1 MAVRE
6 IKTSI
11 ALDGEQAFKQALA
24 DASRNL
30 RVMDADLKAAA
41 TEFKVTGDAQQYYTE
56 KSRNLKEQIAQQEQV
71 VDALVNAV
79 RQSAAVYG
87 NNSAKTDEWRIKLS
101 NATAKLMTMKKG
113 LQDTDK
119 EAEEFGRESKR
130 VGKQI
135 EDGIGD
141 GAEEANKNVK
151 DLIENLQQDIGSIK
165 GSVGFQVA
173 ATVTQTIS
181 SAVQGMTEFVES
193 NRDYRRVMEQYE
205 IAAEAGKHNKD
216 AMKEMLFNMAAFSGD
231 FDGSVEAMTNL
242 MQTGLTA
249 DWMEKATDIFSY
261 ASIMFKD
268 TLKLEQ
274 LSGDFQESVA
284 TGKPTGAFAN
294 FVEKMGGSVE
304 ELEKVMSDAG
314 TTEAKA
320 IAALTYVAPKGYKS
334 NLDSYNEKTSSLQ
347 DAAKAQLELA
357 DAWAGVSEKLEP
369 LTTTMTVEMT
379 EVVKLLGDTIDDLMP
394 VLEDIVEKIG
404 AVARKAVG
412 VIDDIHD
419 LGIFGLFG
427 THAGESDEEARAA
440 VEGSLKNQPSKET
453 MEKYLPN
460 DYEAQKAA
468 IAAGKSAGSEYAKAL
483 IGEAEGALLDDESL
497 QNAID
502 LLTSGWTLGGE
513 DEAANRLEQLGL
525 TDEQKQQVIDEMGKL
540 GMDMSDSLDTSLT
553 DGMNTAG
560 ANAAVAGQN
569 VGISAQNGLSKGFAA
584 AYITTVD
591 WVNRI
596 NAAAASLG
604 SGLGAVPTYSLSN
617 GGYFGGTLG
626 RNRLSVTIPLNI
638 NGREVARATASDI
651 SAIQGQQ
658 SSRASRLP

>member
-56 KSRNLKEQIAQQEQV
+56 KSRSLKEQIAQQEQV

-119 EAEEFGRESKR
+119 QAEEFGRDSKR

-141 GAEEANKNVK
+141 GAEEANKSVK

-453 MEKYLPN
+453 MENYLPN

-483 IGEAEGALLDDESL
+483 IGEAEGELLDDESL

-502 LLTSGWTLGGE
+502 LLTSGWTMGGE

-525 TDEQKQQVIDEMGKL
+525 TAEQKQQVIDEMGKL

>member
-56 KSRNLKEQIAQQEQV
+56 KSRSLKEQIAQQEQV

-119 EAEEFGRESKR
+119 EAEEFGRDSKR

-141 GAEEANKNVK
+141 GAEEANKSVK
-151 DLIENLQQDIGSIK
+151 GLIESMQQDIGSIK
-165 GSVGFQVA
+165 GSVGFQI
-173 ATVTQTIS
+173 ATSVTQNIIG
-181 SAVQGMTEFVES
+181 AVQGVTEFVQS
-193 NRDYRRVMEQYE
+193 NQEYRRAMAQFEQ
-205 IAAEAGKHNKD
+205 AALKGNHDVE
-216 AMKEMLFNMAAFSGD
+216 AMKSLVKSIGAVTGD
-231 FDGSVEAMTNL
+231 FDSARETVIAL
-242 MQTGLTA
+242 MQTGMTGE
-249 DWMEKATDIFSY
+249 WMNNATDIFKVINMLY
-261 ASIMFKD
+261 GDAINMA
-268 TLKLEQ
+268 TLAQ
-274 LSGDFQESVA
+274 DFQKTVAKGKADGQVIDLIERESLSED
-284 TGKPTGAFAN
+284 AFN
-294 FVEKMGGSVE
+294 KLME
-304 ELEKVMSDAG
+304 DAG
-314 TTEAKA
+314 TTEAKS
-320 IAALTYVAPKGYKS
+320 IAALTYLTPKGYKTT
-334 NLDSYNEKTSSLQ
+334 LEEYNEKTKNIQ
-347 DAAKAQLELA
+347 AAAKAQMELA
-357 DAWAGVSEKLEP
+357 DAWAEVAETLEP
-369 LTTTMTVEMT
+369 LTTSITMLLTKVVEGLGSAVRLLMGDVKGYAEELGMTEEEFRLEMT
-379 EVVKLLGDTIDDLMP
+379 KKTGNTGWQNDGKTYRFDEVGEALKNIA
-394 VLEDIVEKIG
+394 I
-404 AVARKAVG
+404 
-412 VIDDIHD
+412 
-419 LGIFGLFG
+419 GIFGG
-427 THAGESDEEARAA
+427 GESTGAKDAGE
-440 VEGSLKNQPSKET
+440 
-453 MEKYLPN
+453 
-460 DYEAQKAA
+460 
-468 IAAGKSAGSEYAKAL
+468 AAGQEYATAL
-483 IGEAEGALLDDESL
+483 ADAASDTLLDDESL

-502 LLTSGWTLGGE
+502 LLMSGWTLGGE

-604 SGLGAVPTYSLSN
+604 SGLGAVPSYSLSN

-651 SAIQGQQ
+651 SAIQGRQ

>member
-56 KSRNLKEQIAQQEQV
+56 KSRSLKEQIAQQEQV

-119 EAEEFGRESKR
+119 EAEEFGRDSKR

-141 GAEEANKNVK
+141 GAEEANKSVK
-151 DLIENLQQDIGSIK
+151 GLIESMQQDIGSIK
-165 GSVGFQVA
+165 GSVGFQI
-173 ATVTQTIS
+173 ATSVTQNIIG
-181 SAVQGMTEFVES
+181 AVQGVTEFVQS
-193 NRDYRRVMEQYE
+193 NQEYRRAMAQFEQ
-205 IAAEAGKHNKD
+205 AALKGNHDVE
-216 AMKEMLFNMAAFSGD
+216 AMKSLVKSIGAVTGD
-231 FDGSVEAMTNL
+231 FDSARETVIAL
-242 MQTGLTA
+242 MQTGMTGE
-249 DWMEKATDIFSY
+249 WMNNATDIFKVINMLY
-261 ASIMFKD
+261 GDAINMA
-268 TLKLEQ
+268 TLAQ
-274 LSGDFQESVA
+274 DFQKTVAKGKADGQVIDLIERESLSED
-284 TGKPTGAFAN
+284 AFN
-294 FVEKMGGSVE
+294 KLME
-304 ELEKVMSDAG
+304 DAG
-314 TTEAKA
+314 TTEAKS
-320 IAALTYVAPKGYKS
+320 IAALTYLTPKGYKTT
-334 NLDSYNEKTSSLQ
+334 LEEYNEKTKNIQ
-347 DAAKAQLELA
+347 AAAKAQMELA
-357 DAWAGVSEKLEP
+357 DAWAEVAETLEP
-369 LTTTMTVEMT
+369 LTTSITMLLTKVVEGLGSAVRLLMGDVKGYAEELGMT
-379 EVVKLLGDTIDDLMP
+379 EEEFR
-394 VLEDIVEKIG
+394 LETTKKTGNAGWQNDGKTFRFDE
-404 AVARKAVG
+404 VG
-412 VIDDIHD
+412 EALKNIAI
-419 LGIFGLFG
+419 GIFGG
-427 THAGESDEEARAA
+427 GESTGAKDAGE
-440 VEGSLKNQPSKET
+440 
-453 MEKYLPN
+453 
-460 DYEAQKAA
+460 
-468 IAAGKSAGSEYAKAL
+468 AAGQEYATAL
-483 IGEAEGALLDDESL
+483 ADAASSALLDDESL

-513 DEAANRLEQLGL
+513 DEAANRLKQLGL

-604 SGLGAVPTYSLSN
+604 SGLGAVPSYSLSN

-638 NGREVARATASDI
+638 NGREIARATFDESN
-651 SAIQGQQ
+651 SLQGRQT
-658 SSRASRLP
+658 SRASRLP

>member
-56 KSRNLKEQIAQQEQV
+56 KSRSLKEQIAQQEQV

-141 GAEEANKNVK
+141 GAEEANKSVK
-151 DLIENLQQDIGSIK
+151 NLIENLQQDIGSIK

-453 MEKYLPN
+453 MENYLPN

-525 TDEQKQQVIDEMGKL
+525 TAEQKQQVIDEMGKL

-604 SGLGAVPTYSLSN
+604 SGLGAVPSYSLSN
-617 GGYFGGTLG
+617 GGYFGGALG

>member
-56 KSRNLKEQIAQQEQV
+56 KSRSLKEQIAQQEQV

-101 NATAKLMTMKKG
+101 NATAKLMTMKKS

-119 EAEEFGRESKR
+119 EAEEFGRDSKR

-334 NLDSYNEKTSSLQ
+334 NLDSYNDKTSSLQ

-440 VEGSLKNQPSKET
+440 VEGSLKNQPSKEA
-453 MEKYLPN
+453 MENYLPN

-604 SGLGAVPTYSLSN
+604 SGLGAVPTYGLSN

>member
-1 MAVRE
+1 
-6 IKTSI
+6 
-11 ALDGEQAFKQALA
+11 
-24 DASRNL
+24 
-30 RVMDADLKAAA
+30 
-41 TEFKVTGDAQQYYTE
+41 
-56 KSRNLKEQIAQQEQV
+56 
-71 VDALVNAV
+71 
-79 RQSAAVYG
+79 
-87 NNSAKTDEWRIKLS
+87 
-101 NATAKLMTMKKG
+101 
-113 LQDTDK
+113 
-119 EAEEFGRESKR
+119 
-130 VGKQI
+130 
-135 EDGIGD
+135 
-141 GAEEANKNVK
+141 
-151 DLIENLQQDIGSIK
+151 
-165 GSVGFQVA
+165 
-173 ATVTQTIS
+173 
-181 SAVQGMTEFVES
+181 
-193 NRDYRRVMEQYE
+193 
-205 IAAEAGKHNKD
+205 
-216 AMKEMLFNMAAFSGD
+216 
-231 FDGSVEAMTNL
+231 
-242 MQTGLTA
+242 MQTGLSEEWMGTA
-249 DWMEKATDIFSY
+249 ADIFSY
-261 ASIMFKD
+261 ASLMFQD
-268 TLKLEQ
+268 TLKLEN
-274 LSGDFQESVA
+274 LSESFQETVT
-284 TGKPTGAFAN
+284 TGKPTGAFGE
-294 FVEKMGGSVE
+294 FVERMGGNLE

-320 IAALTYVAPKGYKS
+320 IAALTYATPKGYKS
-334 NLDSYNEKTSSLQ
+334 NLDAYNEKTSSLQ

-369 LTTTMTVEMT
+369 LTTTITVEMT

-453 MEKYLPN
+453 MENYLPN

-502 LLTSGWTLGGE
+502 LLASGWTLGGE
-513 DEAANRLEQLGL
+513 DEAANRLKQLGL

-604 SGLGAVPTYSLSN
+604 SGLGAVPTYGLSN

>member
-11 ALDGEQAFKQALA
+11 ALDGEQEFKQALA

-41 TEFKVTGDAQQYYTE
+41 TEFKFTGDAQQYYTE

-71 VDALVNAV
+71 VDMLVNAV
-79 RQSAAVYG
+79 RKSAAAFG
-87 NNSAKTDEWRIKLS
+87 ESDAKTDGWRIKLS
-101 NATAKLMTMKKG
+101 NATAKLMTMKKS

-119 EAEEFGRESKR
+119 EAEEFGRDSKR

-141 GAEEANKNVK
+141 GAEEANKSVK
-151 DLIENLQQDIGSIK
+151 DLIESMQQDIGSIK
-165 GSVGFQVA
+165 GSVGFQMA
-173 ATVTQTIS
+173 ATVTQTIT
-181 SAVQGMTEFVES
+181 SAVQGVTDFVES
-193 NRDYRRVMEQYE
+193 NRDYRRAMEQFE
-205 IAAEAGKHNKD
+205 TAAEAGNHSKD
-216 AMKEMLFNMAAFSGD
+216 AMKEMLFSLAAFTGD
-231 FDGSVEAMTNL
+231 FDGAKEAVSNL
-242 MQTGLTA
+242 MQTGLTEE
-249 DWMEKATDIFSY
+249 WMGTAADIFSY
-261 ASIMFKD
+261 ASLMFQD
-268 TLKLEQ
+268 TLKLEN
-274 LSGDFQESVA
+274 LSESFQETVK
-284 TGKPTGAFAN
+284 TGKPTGAFGE
-294 FVEKMGGSVE
+294 FVERMGGSVE
-304 ELEKVMSDAG
+304 ELEKVMGDAG

-320 IAALTYVAPKGYKS
+320 IAALTYASPKGYKA
-334 NLDSYNEKTSSLQ
+334 NLDKYNEKTKNIQ
-347 DAAKAQLELA
+347 AAAKAQMELA
-357 DAWAGVSEKLEP
+357 DAWADVAETLEP
-369 LTTTMTVEMT
+369 LTTSITMLLTKVVEGLGSAVRLLMGDVKGYAEELGMT
-379 EVVKLLGDTIDDLMP
+379 EEEFR
-394 VLEDIVEKIG
+394 LETTKKTGNAGWQNDGKTFRFDE
-404 AVARKAVG
+404 VG
-412 VIDDIHD
+412 EALKNIAI
-419 LGIFGLFG
+419 GIFGG
-427 THAGESDEEARAA
+427 GESTGAKDAGE
-440 VEGSLKNQPSKET
+440 
-453 MEKYLPN
+453 
-460 DYEAQKAA
+460 
-468 IAAGKSAGSEYAKAL
+468 AAGQEYATAL
-483 IGEAEGALLDDESL
+483 ADAASSALLDDESL
-497 QNAID
+497 QSAID

-525 TDEQKQQVIDEMGKL
+525 TAEQKQQVIDEMGKL

-596 NAAAASLG
+596 NAAASSLG
-604 SGLGAVPTYSLSN
+604 SGLGAVPTYGLSN

>member
-11 ALDGEQAFKQALA
+11 ALDGEQEFKQALA

-41 TEFKVTGDAQQYYTE
+41 TEFKFTGDAQQYYTE

-71 VDALVNAV
+71 VDMLVNAV
-79 RQSAAVYG
+79 RKSAAAFG
-87 NNSAKTDEWRIKLS
+87 ESDAKTDGWRIKLS
-101 NATAKLMTMKKG
+101 NATAKLMTMKKS

-119 EAEEFGRESKR
+119 EAEEFGRDSKR

-249 DWMEKATDIFSY
+249 DWMQKATDIFSY

-369 LTTTMTVEMT
+369 LTTTITVEMT
-379 EVVKLLGDTIDDLMP
+379 EVVKLLGDTIDDMMP

-453 MEKYLPN
+453 MENYLPN

-604 SGLGAVPTYSLSN
+604 SGLGAVPTYGLSN

-638 NGREVARATASDI
+638 NGREIARATFDESN
-651 SAIQGQQ
+651 SLQGRQT
-658 SSRASRLP
+658 SRASRLP

>member
-56 KSRNLKEQIAQQEQV
+56 KSRSLKEQIAQQEQV

-119 EAEEFGRESKR
+119 EAEEFGRDSKR

-141 GAEEANKNVK
+141 GAEEANKSVK

-453 MEKYLPN
+453 MENYLPN

-604 SGLGAVPTYSLSN
+604 SGLGAVPTYGLSN

>member
-56 KSRNLKEQIAQQEQV
+56 KSRSLKEQIAQQEQV

-119 EAEEFGRESKR
+119 EAEEFGRDSKR

-141 GAEEANKNVK
+141 GAEEANKSVK
-151 DLIENLQQDIGSIK
+151 DLIESMQQDIGTIK
-165 GSVGFQVA
+165 GSVGFQI
-173 ATVTQTIS
+173 ATSVTQNIIG
-181 SAVQGMTEFVES
+181 AVQGVMDFVQSNQEYRRAMAQFEQAALKGNHDVES
-193 NRDYRRVMEQYE
+193 
-205 IAAEAGKHNKD
+205 
-216 AMKEMLFNMAAFSGD
+216 MKSLLNSIGAVTGD
-231 FDGSVEAMTNL
+231 FDSARETVIAL
-242 MQTGLTA
+242 MQTGMTGE
-249 DWMEKATDIFSY
+249 WMNNATDIFKVINVLY
-261 ASIMFKD
+261 GDAINMA
-268 TLKLEQ
+268 TLAQ
-274 LSGDFQESVA
+274 DFQKTVA
-284 TGKPTGAFAN
+284 KGKADGQVIDLIEREGLSEDAFN
-294 FVEKMGGSVE
+294 KLME
-304 ELEKVMSDAG
+304 DAG
-314 TTEAKA
+314 TTEAKS
-320 IAALTYVAPKGYKS
+320 IAALTYLAPKGYKP
-334 NLDSYNEKTSSLQ
+334 LLEEYNEKTKNIQ
-347 DAAKAQLELA
+347 AAAKAQMELA
-357 DAWAGVSEKLEP
+357 DAWADVAETLEP
-369 LTTTMTVEMT
+369 LTTSITMLLTKVVEGLGSAVRLLMGDVKGYAEELGIT
-379 EVVKLLGDTIDDLMP
+379 EEEFR
-394 VLEDIVEKIG
+394 LETTKKTGNAGWQNDGKTFRFDE
-404 AVARKAVG
+404 VG
-412 VIDDIHD
+412 EALKNIAI
-419 LGIFGLFG
+419 GIFGG
-427 THAGESDEEARAA
+427 GESTGAKDAGE
-440 VEGSLKNQPSKET
+440 
-453 MEKYLPN
+453 
-460 DYEAQKAA
+460 
-468 IAAGKSAGSEYAKAL
+468 AAGQEYATAL
-483 IGEAEGALLDDESL
+483 ADAASSALLDDESL

-525 TDEQKQQVIDEMGKL
+525 TAEQKQQVIDEMGKL

-604 SGLGAVPTYSLSN
+604 SGLGAVPSYSLSN
-617 GGYFGGTLG
+617 GGYFGGALG

>member
-56 KSRNLKEQIAQQEQV
+56 KSRSLKEQIAQQEQV

-119 EAEEFGRESKR
+119 QAEEFGRDSKR

-141 GAEEANKNVK
+141 GAEEANKSVK

-369 LTTTMTVEMT
+369 LTTTITVEMT

-419 LGIFGLFG
+419 LGIFGIFG

-453 MEKYLPN
+453 LENYLPN

-513 DEAANRLEQLGL
+513 DEAAKRLEQLGL

-553 DGMNTAG
+553 DRMNTAG

-604 SGLGAVPTYSLSN
+604 SGLGAVPTYGLSN

-658 SSRASRLP
+658 TSRASRLP

>member
-56 KSRNLKEQIAQQEQV
+56 KSRSLKEQIAQQEQV

-141 GAEEANKNVK
+141 GAEEANKSVK
-151 DLIENLQQDIGSIK
+151 NLIENLQQDIGSIK

-453 MEKYLPN
+453 MENYLPN

-513 DEAANRLEQLGL
+513 DEAANRLKQLGL

-604 SGLGAVPTYSLSN
+604 SGLGAVPSYSLSN

>member
-11 ALDGEQAFKQALA
+11 ALDGEQEFKQALA

-41 TEFKVTGDAQQYYTE
+41 TEFKFTGDAQQYYTE

-71 VDALVNAV
+71 VDMLVNAV
-79 RQSAAVYG
+79 RKSAAAFG
-87 NNSAKTDEWRIKLS
+87 ESDAKTDGWRIKLS
-101 NATAKLMTMKKG
+101 NATAKLMTMKKS

-119 EAEEFGRESKR
+119 EAEEFGRDSKR

-141 GAEEANKNVK
+141 GAEEANKSVK
-151 DLIENLQQDIGSIK
+151 DLIESMQQDVGSIK
-165 GSVGFQVA
+165 GSVGFQMA
-173 ATVTQTIS
+173 ATVTQTIT
-181 SAVQGMTEFVES
+181 SAVQGVTDFVES
-193 NRDYRRVMEQYE
+193 NRDYRRAMEQFE
-205 IAAEAGKHNKD
+205 TAAEAGNHSKD
-216 AMKEMLFNMAAFSGD
+216 AMKEMLFSLAAFTGD
-231 FDGSVEAMTNL
+231 FDGAKEAVSNL
-242 MQTGLTA
+242 MQTGLTEE
-249 DWMEKATDIFSY
+249 WMGTAADIFSY
-261 ASIMFKD
+261 ASLMFQD
-268 TLKLEQ
+268 TLKLEN
-274 LSGDFQESVA
+274 LSESFQETVK
-284 TGKPTGAFAN
+284 TGKPTGAFGE
-294 FVEKMGGSVE
+294 FVERMGGSVE
-304 ELEKVMSDAG
+304 ELEKVMGDAG

-320 IAALTYVAPKGYKS
+320 IAALTYASPKGYKA
-334 NLDSYNEKTSSLQ
+334 NLDKYNEKTKNIQ
-347 DAAKAQLELA
+347 AAAKAQMELA
-357 DAWAGVSEKLEP
+357 DAWADVAETLEP
-369 LTTTMTVEMT
+369 LTTSITMLLTKVVEGLGSAVRLLMGDVKGYAEELGMT
-379 EVVKLLGDTIDDLMP
+379 EEEFR
-394 VLEDIVEKIG
+394 LETTKKTGNAGWQNDGKTFRFDE
-404 AVARKAVG
+404 VG
-412 VIDDIHD
+412 EALKNIAI
-419 LGIFGLFG
+419 GIFGG
-427 THAGESDEEARAA
+427 GESTGAKDAGE
-440 VEGSLKNQPSKET
+440 
-453 MEKYLPN
+453 
-460 DYEAQKAA
+460 
-468 IAAGKSAGSEYAKAL
+468 AAGQEYATAL
-483 IGEAEGALLDDESL
+483 ADAASSALLDDESL
-497 QNAID
+497 QSAID

-525 TDEQKQQVIDEMGKL
+525 TAEQKQQVIDEMGKL

-604 SGLGAVPTYSLSN
+604 SGLGAVPTYGLSN
-617 GGYFGGTLG
+617 GGYFGGALG

>member
-56 KSRNLKEQIAQQEQV
+56 KSRSLKEQIAQQEQV

-119 EAEEFGRESKR
+119 EAEEFGRDSKR

-141 GAEEANKNVK
+141 GAEEANKSVK
-151 DLIENLQQDIGSIK
+151 DLIESMQQDIGSIK
-165 GSVGFQVA
+165 GSVGFQMA
-173 ATVTQTIS
+173 STVTQTII
-181 SAVQGMTEFVES
+181 SAVQGVTDFVES
-193 NRDYRRVMEQYE
+193 NRDYRRAMEQFE
-205 IAAEAGKHNKD
+205 TAAEAGNHSKD
-216 AMKEMLFNMAAFSGD
+216 AMKEMLFSLAAFTGD
-231 FDGSVEAMTNL
+231 FDGAKEAMSNL
-242 MQTGLTA
+242 MQTGLTEE
-249 DWMEKATDIFSY
+249 WMGTAADIFSY
-261 ASIMFKD
+261 ASLMFQD
-268 TLKLEQ
+268 TLKLEN
-274 LSGDFQESVA
+274 LSESFQETVK
-284 TGKPTGAFAN
+284 TGKPTGAFGE
-294 FVEKMGGSVE
+294 FVERMGGSVE
-304 ELEKVMSDAG
+304 ELEKVMGDAG

-320 IAALTYVAPKGYKS
+320 IAALTYASPKGYKA
-334 NLDSYNEKTSSLQ
+334 NLDKYNEKTKNIQ
-347 DAAKAQLELA
+347 AAAKAQMELA
-357 DAWAGVSEKLEP
+357 DAWADVAETLEP
-369 LTTTMTVEMT
+369 LTTSITMLLTKVVEGLGSAVRLLMGDVKGYAEELGMT
-379 EVVKLLGDTIDDLMP
+379 EEEFRLETTKKTGNAGWQNDGKTFRFDEVGDALKNI
-394 VLEDIVEKIG
+394 
-404 AVARKAVG
+404 AN
-412 VIDDIHD
+412 
-419 LGIFGLFG
+419 GIFGG
-427 THAGESDEEARAA
+427 GESTGAKDAGE
-440 VEGSLKNQPSKET
+440 
-453 MEKYLPN
+453 
-460 DYEAQKAA
+460 
-468 IAAGKSAGSEYAKAL
+468 AAGQEYATAL
-483 IGEAEGALLDDESL
+483 ADAASSALLDDESL

-604 SGLGAVPTYSLSN
+604 SGLGAVPTYGLSN

-626 RNRLSVTIPLNI
+626 RNRLSVTVPLNI
-638 NGREVARATASDI
+638 NGREVARAITGDV

>member
-11 ALDGEQAFKQALA
+11 ALDGEQEFKQALA

-41 TEFKVTGDAQQYYTE
+41 TEFKFTGDAQQYYTE
-56 KSRNLKEQIAQQEQV
+56 KSRNLREQIAQQEQV
-71 VDALVNAV
+71 VDMLVNAV
-79 RQSAAVYG
+79 RKSAAAFG
-87 NNSAKTDEWRIKLS
+87 ESDAKTDGWRIKLS
-101 NATAKLMTMKKG
+101 NATAKLMTMKKS

-119 EAEEFGRESKR
+119 EAEEFGRDSKR

-141 GAEEANKNVK
+141 GAEEANKSVK
-151 DLIENLQQDIGSIK
+151 DLIESMQQDIGSIK

-173 ATVTQTIS
+173 STVTQTII
-181 SAVQGMTEFVES
+181 SAVQGVTDFVES
-193 NRDYRRVMEQYE
+193 NRDYRRAMEQFE
-205 IAAEAGKHNKD
+205 TAAEAGNHSKD
-216 AMKEMLFNMAAFSGD
+216 AMKEMLFSLAAFTGD
-231 FDGSVEAMTNL
+231 FDGAKEAMSNL
-242 MQTGLTA
+242 MQTGLTEE
-249 DWMEKATDIFSY
+249 WMGTAADIFSY
-261 ASIMFKD
+261 ASLMFQD
-268 TLKLEQ
+268 TLKLEN
-274 LSGDFQESVA
+274 LSESFQETVK
-284 TGKPTGAFAN
+284 TGKPTGAFGE
-294 FVEKMGGSVE
+294 FVERMGGSVE
-304 ELEKVMSDAG
+304 ELEKVMGDAG

-320 IAALTYVAPKGYKS
+320 IAALTYASPKGYKA
-334 NLDSYNEKTSSLQ
+334 NLDKYNEKTKNIQ
-347 DAAKAQLELA
+347 AAAKAQMELA
-357 DAWAGVSEKLEP
+357 DAWADVAETLEP
-369 LTTTMTVEMT
+369 LTTSITMLLTKVVEGLGSAVRLLMGDVKGYAEELGMT
-379 EVVKLLGDTIDDLMP
+379 EEEFRLETTKKTGNAGWQNDGKTFRFDEVGDALKNIA
-394 VLEDIVEKIG
+394 I
-404 AVARKAVG
+404 
-412 VIDDIHD
+412 
-419 LGIFGLFG
+419 GIFGG
-427 THAGESDEEARAA
+427 GESTGAKDAGE
-440 VEGSLKNQPSKET
+440 
-453 MEKYLPN
+453 
-460 DYEAQKAA
+460 
-468 IAAGKSAGSEYAKAL
+468 AAGQEYATAL
-483 IGEAEGALLDDESL
+483 ADAASSALLDDESL

-513 DEAANRLEQLGL
+513 DEAANRLKQLGL

-604 SGLGAVPTYSLSN
+604 SGLGAVPTYNLSN

-626 RNRLSVTIPLNI
+626 RSRLSVTVPLSI
-638 NGREVARATASDI
+638 NGREVARAITGDV

>member
-11 ALDGEQAFKQALA
+11 ALDGEQEFKQALA

-41 TEFKVTGDAQQYYTE
+41 TEFKVTGDAQQYYTD

-71 VDALVNAV
+71 VDMLVNAV
-79 RQSAAVYG
+79 RKSAAAFG
-87 NNSAKTDEWRIKLS
+87 ESDAKTDGWRIKLS
-101 NATAKLMTMKKG
+101 NATAKLMTMKKS

-119 EAEEFGRESKR
+119 EAEEFGRDSKR

-141 GAEEANKNVK
+141 GAEEANKSVK

-173 ATVTQTIS
+173 STVTQTIAN
-181 SAVQGMTEFVES
+181 AVQGVTDFVES
-193 NRDYRRVMEQYE
+193 NRDYRRAMEQFE
-205 IAAEAGKHNKD
+205 TAAEAGNHNKD
-216 AMKEMLFNMAAFSGD
+216 AMKEMLFSLAAFTGD
-231 FDGSVEAMTNL
+231 FDGAKEAMSNL
-242 MQTGLTA
+242 MQTGLTEQ
-249 DWMEKATDIFSY
+249 WMGTAADIFSY
-261 ASIMFKD
+261 ASLMFQD
-268 TLKLEQ
+268 TLKLEN
-274 LSGDFQESVA
+274 LSESFQETVK
-284 TGKPTGAFAN
+284 TGKPTGAFGE
-294 FVEKMGGSVE
+294 FVERMGGSVE
-304 ELEKVMSDAG
+304 ELEKVMGDAG

-320 IAALTYVAPKGYKS
+320 IAALTYASPKGYKA
-334 NLDSYNEKTSSLQ
+334 NLDKYNEKTKNIQ
-347 DAAKAQLELA
+347 AAAKAQMELA
-357 DAWAGVSEKLEP
+357 DAWAEVAETLEP
-369 LTTTMTVEMT
+369 LTTSITMLLTKVVEGLGSAVRLLMGDVKGYAEELGMT
-379 EVVKLLGDTIDDLMP
+379 EEEFR
-394 VLEDIVEKIG
+394 LETTKKTGNAGWQNDGKTFRFDE
-404 AVARKAVG
+404 VG
-412 VIDDIHD
+412 EALKNIAI
-419 LGIFGLFG
+419 GIFGG
-427 THAGESDEEARAA
+427 GESTGAKDAGE
-440 VEGSLKNQPSKET
+440 
-453 MEKYLPN
+453 
-460 DYEAQKAA
+460 
-468 IAAGKSAGSEYAKAL
+468 AAGQEYATAL
-483 IGEAEGALLDDESL
+483 ADAASSALLDDESL

-513 DEAANRLEQLGL
+513 DEAANRLEQLGP
-525 TDEQKQQVIDEMGKL
+525 TAEQKQQVIDEMGKL

-604 SGLGAVPTYSLSN
+604 SGLGAVPTYGLSN

>member
-56 KSRNLKEQIAQQEQV
+56 KSRSLKEQIAQQEQV

-79 RQSAAVYG
+79 RQSAQIYG
-87 NNSAKTDEWRIKLS
+87 DNSAKTDAWRIKLS

-119 EAEEFGRESKR
+119 EAEEFGRDSKR

-141 GAEEANKNVK
+141 GAEEANKSVK
-151 DLIENLQQDIGSIK
+151 GLIESMQQDIGSIK
-165 GSVGFQVA
+165 GSVGFQI
-173 ATVTQTIS
+173 ATSVTQNIIG
-181 SAVQGMTEFVES
+181 AVQGVTEFVQS
-193 NRDYRRVMEQYE
+193 NQEYRRAMAQFEQ
-205 IAAEAGKHNKD
+205 AALKGNHDVE
-216 AMKEMLFNMAAFSGD
+216 AMKSLVKSIGAVTGD
-231 FDGSVEAMTNL
+231 FDSARETVIAL
-242 MQTGLTA
+242 MQTGMTGE
-249 DWMEKATDIFSY
+249 WMNNATDIFKVINILY
-261 ASIMFKD
+261 GDAINMT
-268 TLKLEQ
+268 TLAQ
-274 LSGDFQESVA
+274 DFQKTVAKGKADGQVIDLIERESLSED
-284 TGKPTGAFAN
+284 AFN
-294 FVEKMGGSVE
+294 KLME
-304 ELEKVMSDAG
+304 DAG
-314 TTEAKA
+314 TTEAKS
-320 IAALTYVAPKGYKS
+320 IAALTYLTPKGYKP
-334 NLDSYNEKTSSLQ
+334 LLEEYNEKTKNIQ
-347 DAAKAQLELA
+347 AAAKAQMELA
-357 DAWAGVSEKLEP
+357 DAWADVAETLEP
-369 LTTTMTVEMT
+369 LTTSITMLLTKVVEGLGSAVRLLMGDVKGYAEELGMT
-379 EVVKLLGDTIDDLMP
+379 EEEFRLETTKKTGNAGWQNDGKTFRFDEVGDALKNIA
-394 VLEDIVEKIG
+394 I
-404 AVARKAVG
+404 
-412 VIDDIHD
+412 
-419 LGIFGLFG
+419 GIFGG
-427 THAGESDEEARAA
+427 GESTGAKDAGE
-440 VEGSLKNQPSKET
+440 
-453 MEKYLPN
+453 
-460 DYEAQKAA
+460 
-468 IAAGKSAGSEYAKAL
+468 AAGQEYATAL
-483 IGEAEGALLDDESL
+483 ADAASSALLDDESL

-513 DEAANRLEQLGL
+513 DEAANRLKQLGL

-553 DGMNTAG
+553 DGMGAAG

-604 SGLGAVPTYSLSN
+604 SGLGAVPTYGLSN

-626 RNRLSVTIPLNI
+626 RNRLSVTVPLNI
-638 NGREVARATASDI
+638 NGREIARATFDESN
-651 SAIQGQQ
+651 SLQGRQT
-658 SSRASRLP
+658 SRASRLP

>member
-11 ALDGEQAFKQALA
+11 ALDGEQEFKQALA

-41 TEFKVTGDAQQYYTE
+41 TEFKFTGDAQQYYTE

-71 VDALVNAV
+71 VDMLVNAV
-79 RQSAAVYG
+79 RKSAAAFG
-87 NNSAKTDEWRIKLS
+87 ESDAKTDGWRIKLS
-101 NATAKLMTMKKG
+101 NATAKLMTMKKS

-119 EAEEFGRESKR
+119 EAEEFGRDSKR

-165 GSVGFQVA
+165 GSVGFQMA
-173 ATVTQTIS
+173 STVTQTII
-181 SAVQGMTEFVES
+181 SAVQGVTDFVES
-193 NRDYRRVMEQYE
+193 NRDYRRAMEQFE
-205 IAAEAGKHNKD
+205 TAAEAGNHSKD
-216 AMKEMLFNMAAFSGD
+216 AMKEMLFSLAAFTGD
-231 FDGSVEAMTNL
+231 FDGAKEAMSNL
-242 MQTGLTA
+242 MQTGLTEE
-249 DWMEKATDIFSY
+249 WMGTAADIFSY
-261 ASIMFKD
+261 ASLMFQD
-268 TLKLEQ
+268 TLKLEN
-274 LSGDFQESVA
+274 LSESFQETVK
-284 TGKPTGAFAN
+284 TGKPTGAFGE
-294 FVEKMGGSVE
+294 FVERMGGSVE
-304 ELEKVMSDAG
+304 ELEKVMGDAG

-320 IAALTYVAPKGYKS
+320 IAALTYASPKGYKA
-334 NLDSYNEKTSSLQ
+334 NLDKYNEKTKNIQ
-347 DAAKAQLELA
+347 AAAKAQMELA
-357 DAWAGVSEKLEP
+357 DAWAEVAETLEP
-369 LTTTMTVEMT
+369 LTTSITMLLTKVVEGLGSAVRLLMGDVKGYAEELGMT
-379 EVVKLLGDTIDDLMP
+379 EEEFR
-394 VLEDIVEKIG
+394 LETTKKTGNAGWQNDGKTYRFDE
-404 AVARKAVG
+404 VG
-412 VIDDIHD
+412 EALKNIAI
-419 LGIFGLFG
+419 GIFGG
-427 THAGESDEEARAA
+427 GESTGAKDAGEEA
-440 VEGSLKNQPSKET
+440 GQ
-453 MEKYLPN
+453 
-460 DYEAQKAA
+460 
-468 IAAGKSAGSEYAKAL
+468 EYATAL
-483 IGEAEGALLDDESL
+483 ADAASDTLLDDESL

-525 TDEQKQQVIDEMGKL
+525 TAEQKQQVIDEMGKL

-604 SGLGAVPTYSLSN
+604 SGLGAVPSYSLSN

-651 SAIQGQQ
+651 SAIQGRQ

>member
-56 KSRNLKEQIAQQEQV
+56 KSRSLKEQIAQQEQV

-119 EAEEFGRESKR
+119 EAAEFGRDSKR

-141 GAEEANKNVK
+141 GAEEANKSVK

-460 DYEAQKAA
+460 EYEAQKAA

-483 IGEAEGALLDDESL
+483 IGEAEGELLDDESL

-525 TDEQKQQVIDEMGKL
+525 TAEQKQQVIDEMGKL

-604 SGLGAVPTYSLSN
+604 SGLGAVPSYSLSN

-651 SAIQGQQ
+651 SAIQGRQ

>member
-41 TEFKVTGDAQQYYTE
+41 TEFKATGDAQQYYTE

-119 EAEEFGRESKR
+119 EAEEFGRDSRR

-141 GAEEANKNVK
+141 GAEEANKSVK

-205 IAAEAGKHNKD
+205 VAAEAGKHNKD

-334 NLDSYNEKTSSLQ
+334 NLDSYNGKTSSLQ

-419 LGIFGLFG
+419 LGIFGIFG

-513 DEAANRLEQLGL
+513 DEAANRLKQLGL

-569 VGISAQNGLSKGFAA
+569 VGISAQNGMSKGFAA

-604 SGLGAVPTYSLSN
+604 SGLGAVPSYSLSN
-617 GGYFGGTLG
+617 GGYFGGALG

-638 NGREVARATASDI
+638 NGREVARATAGDI

>member
-56 KSRNLKEQIAQQEQV
+56 KSRSLKEQIAQQEQV

-101 NATAKLMTMKKG
+101 NATAKLMTMKKS

-119 EAEEFGRESKR
+119 EAEEFGRDSKR

-141 GAEEANKNVK
+141 GAEEANKSVK

-205 IAAEAGKHNKD
+205 KAAEAGKHNKD

-249 DWMEKATDIFSY
+249 DWMQKATDIFSY

-294 FVEKMGGSVE
+294 FVKKMGGSVE

-453 MEKYLPN
+453 MENYLPN

-604 SGLGAVPTYSLSN
+604 SGLGAVPTYGLSN

-638 NGREVARATASDI
+638 NGREIARATFDESN
-651 SAIQGQQ
+651 SLQGRQT
-658 SSRASRLP
+658 SRASRLP

>member
-119 EAEEFGRESKR
+119 EAAEFGRDSKR

-141 GAEEANKNVK
+141 GAEEANKSVK

-216 AMKEMLFNMAAFSGD
+216 AMKEMLFNMAAFSSD

-304 ELEKVMSDAG
+304 KLEKVMSDAG

-483 IGEAEGALLDDESL
+483 IGEAEGELLDDESL

-525 TDEQKQQVIDEMGKL
+525 TAEQKQQVIDEMGKL

-604 SGLGAVPTYSLSN
+604 SGLGAVPSYSLSN

-651 SAIQGQQ
+651 SAIQGRQ

>member
-41 TEFKVTGDAQQYYTE
+41 TEFKFTGDAQQYYTE

-71 VDALVNAV
+71 VDMLVNAV
-79 RQSAAVYG
+79 RKSAAAFG
-87 NNSAKTDEWRIKLS
+87 KSDAKTDGWRIKLS
-101 NATAKLMTMKKG
+101 NATAKLMTMKKS

-119 EAEEFGRESKR
+119 EAEEFGRDSKR

-141 GAEEANKNVK
+141 GAEEANKSVK
-151 DLIENLQQDIGSIK
+151 DLIESMQQDIGSIK
-165 GSVGFQVA
+165 GSVGFQMA
-173 ATVTQTIS
+173 ATVTQTIT
-181 SAVQGMTEFVES
+181 SAVQGVTDFVES
-193 NRDYRRVMEQYE
+193 NRDYRRAMEQFE
-205 IAAEAGKHNKD
+205 TAAEAGNHSKD
-216 AMKEMLFNMAAFSGD
+216 AMKEMLFSLAAFTGD
-231 FDGSVEAMTNL
+231 FDGAKEAVSNL
-242 MQTGLTA
+242 MQTGLTEE
-249 DWMEKATDIFSY
+249 WMGTAADIFSY
-261 ASIMFKD
+261 ASLMFQD
-268 TLKLEQ
+268 TLKLEN
-274 LSGDFQESVA
+274 LSESFQETVK
-284 TGKPTGAFAN
+284 TGKPTGAFGE
-294 FVEKMGGSVE
+294 FVERMGGSVE
-304 ELEKVMSDAG
+304 ELEKVMGDAG

-320 IAALTYVAPKGYKS
+320 IAALTYASPKGYKA
-334 NLDSYNEKTSSLQ
+334 NLDKYNEKTKNIQ
-347 DAAKAQLELA
+347 AAAKAQMELA
-357 DAWAGVSEKLEP
+357 DAWADVAETLEP
-369 LTTTMTVEMT
+369 LTTSITMLLTKVVEGLGSAVRLLMGDVKGYAEELGMT
-379 EVVKLLGDTIDDLMP
+379 EEEFR
-394 VLEDIVEKIG
+394 LETTKKTGNAGWQNDGKTFRFDE
-404 AVARKAVG
+404 VG
-412 VIDDIHD
+412 EALKNIAI
-419 LGIFGLFG
+419 GIFGG
-427 THAGESDEEARAA
+427 GESTGAKDAGE
-440 VEGSLKNQPSKET
+440 
-453 MEKYLPN
+453 
-460 DYEAQKAA
+460 
-468 IAAGKSAGSEYAKAL
+468 AAGQEYATAL
-483 IGEAEGALLDDESL
+483 ADAASSALLDDESL
-497 QNAID
+497 QSAID

-604 SGLGAVPTYSLSN
+604 SGLGAVPTYGLSN
-617 GGYFGGTLG
+617 GGYFGGALG